1 MLKKYHLIEL
11 HSAWMTF
18 SNMSLLQVV
27 QVAMEVVSKVSFM
40 DFLPPAFHF
49 LLIFWTLFSPSFF
62 VWFDVFFFYYEV
74 FTRFF
79 FFFFHSFSPQIFFN
93 ILFRNWVL
101 IGVVFFLQ
109 FKHREVWIHVKVAV
123 KLYFL
128 LKEKKKKNEY
138 HSIIFFL
145 WN

>member
-49 LLIFWTLFSPSFF
+49 LLIFWTFLFSSFF
-62 VWFDVFFFYYEV
+62 VWFDVFFFYEV

-79 FFFFHSFSPQIFFN
+79 FTIVFSPQIFFN

-123 KLYFL
+123 KPYFL
-128 LKEKKKKNEY
+128 LKKKKKKIEY